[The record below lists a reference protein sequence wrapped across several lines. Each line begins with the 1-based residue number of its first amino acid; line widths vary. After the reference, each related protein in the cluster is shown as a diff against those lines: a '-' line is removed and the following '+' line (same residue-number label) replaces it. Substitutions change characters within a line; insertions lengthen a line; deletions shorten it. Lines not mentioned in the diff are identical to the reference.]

1 MKFSVNISKYTQ
13 INNNKIDI
21 LMKLKILL
29 FQKKM
34 KIEGQLLILIYYLR
48 KYNLSKTIKYS

>member
-21 LMKLKILL
+21 LEEIKDFIVLEKDENRRPIINIDL
-29 FQKKM
+29 
-34 KIEGQLLILIYYLR
+34 
-48 KYNLSKTIKYS
+48 LSKKI

>member
-21 LMKLKILL
+21 LDEIEDFIILEKDENRRPIINIDL
-29 FQKKM
+29 
-34 KIEGQLLILIYYLR
+34 
-48 KYNLSKTIKYS
+48 LSKKI

>member
-21 LMKLKILL
+21 LDE
-29 FQKKM
+29 
-34 KIEGQLLILIYYLR
+34 IEDFIVLEKDENRRPIINIDL
-48 KYNLSKTIKYS
+48 LSKKI

>member
-21 LMKLKILL
+21 LDE
-29 FQKKM
+29 
-34 KIEGQLLILIYYLR
+34 IEDFIVLENDKNRRPIINIDL
-48 KYNLSKTIKYS
+48 LSKKI

>member
-21 LMKLKILL
+21 LDE
-29 FQKKM
+29 
-34 KIEGQLLILIYYLR
+34 IEDFIVLENDKNRRPITNIDL
-48 KYNLSKTIKYS
+48 LSKKI

>member
-21 LMKLKILL
+21 LDEIKDFIVLEKDENRRLIINIILL
-29 FQKKM
+29 AN
-34 KIEGQLLILIYYLR
+34 KI
-48 KYNLSKTIKYS
+48 